1 MSSSWPTT
9 WDTFVLTILN
19 AISSS
24 PMISNLS
31 NRGPVAISN
40 DKISVFALMLLRKS
54 PHLYLFW
61 SLKALWIRS
70 TMGLQWRMRPFVT
83 GGFTQQKIYKYFSL
97 RTRKKITKSAVRYT
111 LRTFS
116 PYWGHNRPP
125 ELGLPSG
132 AGSSWLGESWSSL
145 SAAAPDLLGPECN
158 KNVDIFL
165 KSGLTNYLTCLKAG
179 RHLKAEGQLV
189 DARCQSSDLPIG
201 QDARVV
207 RVDLVEHIRHVELL
221 LSAHEEVEV

>member
-1 MSSSWPTT
+1 
-9 WDTFVLTILN
+9 
-19 AISSS
+19 
-24 PMISNLS
+24 
-31 NRGPVAISN
+31 
-40 DKISVFALMLLRKS
+40 MLLWKS

-61 SLKALWIRS
+61 SLKALWMRS

-83 GGFTQQKIYKYFSL
+83 GGFTQQKISQIFQL
-97 RTRKKITKSAVRYT
+97 RNKKKKITKGALRCT

-116 PYWGHNRPP
+116 PCWGHNRSP

-132 AGSSWLGESWSSL
+132 AGSSLSGDSWSSL
-145 SAAAPDLLGPECN
+145 SAAAPDLLGPECT
-158 KNVDIFL
+158 KNVEIFF
-165 KSGLTNYLTCLKAG
+165 KSGLTKCLTCLKAG
-179 RHLKAEGQLV
+179 THLEAEGQLV

-207 RVDLVEHIRHVELL
+207 RVDLVEHVRHVELL

>member
-1 MSSSWPTT
+1 MSSNWPTT

-40 DKISVFALMLLRKS
+40 GKISVFALMLLWKS

-83 GGFTQQKIYKYFSL
+83 GGFTQQISQIFHL
-97 RTRKKITKSAVRYT
+97 RNKKKKQKRNQLSAV
-111 LRTFS
+111 
-116 PYWGHNRPP
+116 H
-125 ELGLPSG
+125 
-132 AGSSWLGESWSSL
+132 
-145 SAAAPDLLGPECN
+145 
-158 KNVDIFL
+158 
-165 KSGLTNYLTCLKAG
+165 
-179 RHLKAEGQLV
+179 
-189 DARCQSSDLPIG
+189 
-201 QDARVV
+201 
-207 RVDLVEHIRHVELL
+207 
-221 LSAHEEVEV
+221 

>member
-1 MSSSWPTT
+1 MSSNWPTT

-40 DKISVFALMLLRKS
+40 GKISLFALMLLWKS

-83 GGFTQQKIYKYFSL
+83 GGFTQQKISQIFHL
-97 RTRKKITKSAVRYT
+97 RNKKKITKSALRCT
-111 LRTFS
+111 LKTFS
-116 PYWGHNRPP
+116 PYWGHNRSPGS
-125 ELGLPSG
+125 GLPSG
-132 AGSSWLGESWSSL
+132 AGSSWSGESWSSL
-145 SAAAPDLLGPECN
+145 SAAAPDLLGPECT
-158 KNVDIFL
+158 KNIEIVFKKCFDQVSNL
-165 KSGLTNYLTCLKAG
+165 SQSWDAP
-179 RHLKAEGQLV
+179 EG
-189 DARCQSSDLPIG
+189 
-201 QDARVV
+201 
-207 RVDLVEHIRHVELL
+207 
-221 LSAHEEVEV
+221 

>member
-1 MSSSWPTT
+1 MSSNWPTT

-40 DKISVFALMLLRKS
+40 GKISVFALMLLWKS

-83 GGFTQQKIYKYFSL
+83 GGFTQQKISQIFQL
-97 RTRKKITKSAVRYT
+97 RNKKKNNKI
-111 LRTFS
+111 
-116 PYWGHNRPP
+116 
-125 ELGLPSG
+125 
-132 AGSSWLGESWSSL
+132 SSL
-145 SAAAPDLLGPECN
+145 LYVEDILTMLG
-158 KNVDIFL
+158 
-165 KSGLTNYLTCLKAG
+165 S
-179 RHLKAEGQLV
+179 
-189 DARCQSSDLPIG
+189 
-201 QDARVV
+201 
-207 RVDLVEHIRHVELL
+207 
-221 LSAHEEVEV
+221 